1 MAAFVF
7 KDAVLVVN
15 TVDLTA
21 FSTSITL
28 NYSAELQDASVFGV
42 DTRINLAG
50 LKDWSIDVTFAQD
63 FAAAAVDATLFDLV
77 GAAPFP
83 ITLKPTSGAISATNP
98 EYQGT
103 AVLGTYN
110 PFGGTVGDLAAA
122 TVTFNPGG
130 GNLVRDTTP

>member
-15 TVDLTA
+15 SVDLTL
-21 FSTSITL
+21 FSNSITL
-28 NYSAELQDASVFGV
+28 NYSAELQDASCFGV

-50 LKDWSIDVTFAQD
+50 LKDWSIDVTFKQD
-63 FAAAAVDATLFDLV
+63 FAAAAVDATLFPLV
-77 GAAPFP
+77 GAVAFP
-83 ITLKPTSGAISATNP
+83 ITLKPTSAAISATNP
-98 EYQGT
+98 EFQGT

-110 PFGGTVGDLAAA
+110 PFGGSVGDLAAA

-130 GNLVRDTTP
+130 GNLVRDITP

>member
-7 KDAVLVVN
+7 KDAVFFAN
-15 TVDLTA
+15 SVDLTA
-21 FSTSITL
+21 FTQSVTL
-28 NYSAELQDASVFGV
+28 NYSAELQDASVMGV

-50 LKDWSIDVTFAQD
+50 LKDWSVDVTFTQD
-63 FAAAAVDATLFDLV
+63 FAAAAVDATLFSLV
-77 GAAPFP
+77 GAAAFP
-83 ITLKPTSGAISATNP
+83 ITIKPTSAAISATNP
-98 EYQGT
+98 EFQGT

-130 GNLVRDTTP
+130 GDLVRDISP

>member
-7 KDAVLVVN
+7 KDAVIVVN
-15 TVDLTA
+15 AVDLTA
-21 FSTSITL
+21 FSNAITL
-28 NYSAELQDASVFGV
+28 NYSAELQDASCFGI

-50 LKDWSIDVTFAQD
+50 LKDWSIDVTFKQD
-63 FAAAAVDATLFDLV
+63 FASAAVDETLFPLV
-77 GAAPFP
+77 GAVAFP
-83 ITLKPTSGAISATNP
+83 ITLKPTSASVSTTNP

-130 GNLVRDTTP
+130 GNLVRNVTP

>member
-15 TVDLTA
+15 SVDLTA
-21 FSTSITL
+21 FTQTVTL
-28 NYSAELQDASVFGV
+28 NHSAELQDASVMGI

-50 LKDWSIDVTFAQD
+50 LKDWSIDVTFTQD
-63 FAAAAVDATLFDLV
+63 FAAAAVDATLFSLV
-77 GAAPFP
+77 GAVAFP
-83 ITLKPTSGAISATNP
+83 VTLKPTSAAISVTNP
-98 EYQGT
+98 EFQGT

-130 GNLVRDTTP
+130 GNLVRDVVP

>member
-15 TVDLTA
+15 SVDLTA
-21 FSTSITL
+21 FTQSVTL
-28 NYSAELQDASVFGV
+28 NYSAELQDASVMGI

-50 LKDWSIDVTFAQD
+50 LKDWSIDVTFVQD
-63 FAAAAVDATLFDLV
+63 FASAAVDATLFALV
-77 GAAPFP
+77 GAAAFP
-83 ITLKPTSGAISATNP
+83 VTLKPTSGAISTTNP
-98 EYQGT
+98 EFQGT

-130 GNLVRDTTP
+130 GNLVRDVTP